1 MAPSRA
7 SSTAP
12 PLDTAVGAGA
22 QPTSAAGERDD
33 AYQPLEAPDVL
44 PVLSLLFFAAALGS
58 RPLARL
64 LPRDLVPWPRAV
76 VVPVAIAILAS
87 SIGALLAAVSLRNP
101 RRRGIGRLALLL
113 NAVVLVL
120 TALAGAAMIW
130 IFRR

>member
-7 SSTAP
+7 TSTPPSRDDAAGRRAAP
-12 PLDTAVGAGA
+12 
-22 QPTSAAGERDD
+22 AASGGERDD
-33 AYQPLEAPDVL
+33 AYPPLEAPDAL

-76 VVPVAIAILAS
+76 LVPIAIAILAS
-87 SIGALLAAVSLRNP
+87 SIGALLAAVSMRNP
-101 RRRGIGRLALLL
+101 KRRGIARLSLLL

-120 TALAGAAMIW
+120 TALAAAAMIW